1 MSLLKFFSHDCGFSE
16 AMGLIT
22 VPEGVMLKL
31 TIFGLR
37 LRELILISDNMENW
51 EFYVTLG

>member
-37 LRELILISDNMENW
+37 LRELILISDNMEN
-51 EFYVTLG
+51 